1 MCLLSIVILV
11 QEVKFLGRCIDSIV
25 YNKKALNNIEVIIV
39 SNNKTTLSAK
49 VRDRIRQYPCVSLIS
64 KHNIGDALDIAFT
77 KANGKYLKFMRS
89 NDWINIDEFSA
100 YVDSLGST
108 NHDLILTSF
117 REENILT
124 SQSTLI
130 NIQQAISYHKYSI
143 NSITV
148 RTKYIAKQWKKS
160 SLTLNHEYELQYI
173 IKVLANAKTE
183 QVLPYDIDRH
193 FLFCM
198 TEDKKTPLGFK
209 ELQTI
214 LTSTIPLEE
223 RSKNQYKSI
232 ILDKLKHTISNYYE
246 SYYRIIKPNKND
258 LRSILTFDK
267 WLNNAYPDLHQQI
280 PASAHLRLRLS
291 PFYRK
296 LKHIVLSR

>member
-1 MCLLSIVILV
+1 MCLLSIIIPV
-11 QEVKFLGRCIDSIV
+11 QEAKFLDRCIDSII
-25 YNKKALNNIEVIIV
+25 YNKKVLNNIEVIIV
-39 SNNKTTLSAK
+39 SNTEITLSAK
-49 VRDRIRQYPCVSLIS
+49 TRDRIQQCPCVLLIS
-64 KHNIGDALDIAFT
+64 KHNIGDALNIAFT
-77 KANGKYLKFMRS
+77 KVSGKYLKFMRS
-89 NDWINIDEFSA
+89 SDWVNIDEFSA
-100 YVDSLGST
+100 YVDSLDST
-108 NHDLILTSF
+108 NHDLILTNF
-117 REENILT
+117 REEDILT

-148 RTKYIAKQWKKS
+148 RTKYITNQWEKGS
-160 SLTLNHEYELQYI
+160 PTLNHEYELQYV
-173 IKVLANAKTE
+173 IKVLASAKTE
-183 QVLPYDIDRH
+183 QILPYDIDRH
-193 FLFCM
+193 FLFCI
-198 TEDKKTPLGFK
+198 TEEKKTPLGFK

-223 RSKNQYKSI
+223 RGNNQYDSI
-232 ILDKLKHTISNYYE
+232 ILEKLKHAIGNYYE